1 MNPTPSPPSRGALP
15 GVLLLAGSCLSALAA
30 VLLAP
35 VLPQLQEQF
44 ASSPLPPALIL
55 SAPAL
60 MIALFAPFAGQ
71 IVDRTG
77 RRNLLLVAM
86 VVYAVVGT
94 AVAWL
99 PESLVA
105 GSIGPVLV
113 LRLLV
118 GLAEAAI
125 MTCCTTLIADYYR
138 GDRRN
143 RYLGLQTVFT
153 TIAATIFIVVG
164 GVLGAAG
171 WRAPFWAYALS
182 IVIVVPMFF
191 VLDEPAPDE
200 TERAAERAAA
210 GRPIPWRTLWLPL
223 VTTVF
228 GGCAFFVLLS
238 QSALV
243 YSGVGITDTQ
253 QIGLLTAGASVATAI
268 GSIAFARLAR
278 FTAKVLLPVAL
289 GLLGAGLVLMW
300 LTAVT
305 STVPGVVAGAV
316 LGSLGS
322 GLLLPTML
330 VWAVGRLG
338 FAERGRA
345 TGLWTAAF
353 FLGQFVSPLIVQ
365 AVQAVQAGADPVT
378 SLPPALGAIGL
389 ACGAAAVI
397 LVVVVRRDPLSEE
410 HDESLAVEP
419 ATA

>member
-99 PESLVA
+99 PESLVSS
-105 GSIGPVLV
+105 SIAPVLV

-153 TIAATIFIVVG
+153 TVAATIFIVVG

-191 VLDEPAPDE
+191 VLDEPVPDE
-200 TERAAERAAA
+200 AERAAERAAA
-210 GRPIPWRTLWLPL
+210 GRPIPWRTLRLPL

-228 GGCAFFVLLS
+228 GGFAFFVLLS

-278 FTAKVLLPVAL
+278 FTAKVLLPLAL
-289 GLLGAGLVLMW
+289 GVLGAGLVLMW
-300 LTAVT
+300 LMAVAGA
-305 STVPGVVAGAV
+305 VPGVVAGAV
-316 LGSLGS
+316 LGSLGC

-330 VWAVGRLG
+330 VWAVGRLA

-365 AVQAVQAGADPVT
+365 AVQAGADPVT

-389 ACGAAAVI
+389 ACGVAAAI
-397 LVVVVRRDPLSEE
+397 LVVVVRRDPLSEG
-410 HDESLAVEP
+410 HDEGLAVEP
-419 ATA
+419 VAA